1 MRSVII
7 LGGYGNFGKR
17 IALALVKS
25 GIAIIIAGRNAD
37 KAQALGN
44 KLKKHYPKAKI
55 RLAIFDAKTDL
66 ANQLQNLKPAIA
78 INTIGP
84 FQTSDYAI
92 AKTCIQQKTHYI
104 DLADGR
110 DFVTGITAL
119 DQQARKAD
127 IAVISGASTVPGL
140 SSAIVEKYKDRF
152 SEIHT
157 LKYGIS
163 PGQKAERGLATTRGI
178 LTYLG
183 RPIKPAF
190 GSNKTRYGWQ
200 DIYRQDY
207 PILGKRWMANCD
219 IPDLDLFPKKYNIK
233 EIQFSAGMESLP
245 LHLGIWLVSW
255 LVRMGL
261 PLNLPKHANFL
272 LRLSHLFDWLGT
284 DDGGLHMV
292 IKGKDKKGRPHE
304 IKWFIIAKDGDGP
317 QIPTIPAIILAKKL
331 ASGELTYRGAKPCI
345 GLVRLE
351 EYLQELEGFNI
362 KTFEILN
369 FQSPPSTKN

>member
-25 GIAIIIAGRNAD
+25 GIAIIIAGRNAS
-37 KAQALGN
+37 KAQALSD
-44 KLKKHYPKAKI
+44 KLKKHHPEAKI
-55 RLAIFDAKTDL
+55 KLAIFDAQADL

-78 INTIGP
+78 INTVGP

-163 PGQKAERGLATTRGI
+163 PGQKAERGLATIRGI

-183 RPIKPAF
+183 RPIKPAS

-219 IPDLDLFPKKYNIK
+219 IPDLDLLPQKYNIK

-255 LVRMGL
+255 LVRLGL

-284 DDGGLHMV
+284 DNGGLHMV
-292 IKGKDKKGRPHE
+292 IKGSDKNAQPYE
-304 IKWFIIAKDGDGP
+304 LKWFIIAKDGDGP

-351 EYLQELEGFNI
+351 EYLQELEAFNI
-362 KTFEILN
+362 KTYESLT
-369 FQSPPSTKN
+369 PPAPTTQ